1 MSYPPWNSDCL
12 NVIAVLA
19 MSLDAKKLKKL
30 ARRQGLCRN
39 GSSPDLIEAFQGCH
53 EACHRDAEFAR
64 ALEKELDSRFRT
76 TVAGVRSMEIEQ
88 VRELNMPWPM
98 PLLWAT
104 LTDNRED
111 VQRHGRYLLHGL
123 LWNVLHRA
131 SFSNENETNLRE
143 AVDALEQRVKDQSA
157 ELANMREL
165 LQRRELEAGRLRRL
179 TRDSL
184 EIKKG
189 GECAATG
196 TGRLSRQVRRLQYE
210 LGREQ
215 ERTRAL
221 AEIIRKA
228 GFLPSEETGADAPG
242 IATTSGP
249 PKCPC
254 EGPHDSSPCRDTCRQ
269 GTDFCP
275 KCPLEG
281 LRVAVIGGPDR
292 MQPAYRKVVQ
302 QLGAEF
308 LFHDGEVKN
317 GSYRLKGMVCGA
329 DIVVFITSVNSHGAL
344 NAVKAVCRKNGKKFI
359 ALRETGA
366 ESLGKTLKVVA
377 A

>member
-12 NVIAVLA
+12 NVTAILA
-19 MSLDAKKLKKL
+19 MSLDAKRLKKL

-39 GSSPDLIEAFQGCH
+39 GTGPDLIEAFQGCH

-88 VRELNMPWPM
+88 VRELDMPWPM

-104 LTDNRED
+104 LTDEREE
-111 VQRHGRYLLHGL
+111 VRRHGRYLLHGL
-123 LWNVLHRA
+123 FWNVLHRT
-131 SFSNENETNLRE
+131 SSSNENETNLQE
-143 AVDALEQRVKDQSA
+143 TVDALEQRVKVQSA
-157 ELANMREL
+157 ELTRMREL
-165 LQRRELEAGRLRRL
+165 LQEQELEAGRLRKL

-184 EIKKG
+184 EMKKG
-189 GECAATG
+189 GETG
-196 TGRLSRQVRRLQYE
+196 SGRLSRQVRRLQYE
-210 LGREQ
+210 LNREKGR
-215 ERTRAL
+215 THAL
-221 AEIIRKA
+221 AETIREA
-228 GFLPSEETGADAPG
+228 GLSPPEETGSDIPG
-242 IATTSGP
+242 AARASEP

-254 EGPHDSSPCRDTCRQ
+254 EGSDDSSPCRQTCRE
-269 GTDFCP
+269 GTDCCP
-275 KCPLEG
+275 ECPLEG

-366 ESLGKTLKVVA
+366 ESLGKTLKVA
-377 A
+377 AA